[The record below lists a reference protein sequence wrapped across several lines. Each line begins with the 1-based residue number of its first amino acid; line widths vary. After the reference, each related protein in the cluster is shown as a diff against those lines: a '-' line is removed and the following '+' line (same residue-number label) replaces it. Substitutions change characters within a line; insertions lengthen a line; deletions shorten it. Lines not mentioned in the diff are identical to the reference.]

1 MVAEKLNNTCIEFI
15 RNRDKTPLGSSHRVS
30 ANLSGCK
37 VCLGTFAD
45 KVIDQEA
52 ERSFQNVM
60 AILDEVAANE
70 VAKPITSG
78 SKYLWH
84 PSIEFKQ

>member
-1 MVAEKLNNTCIEFI
+1 
-15 RNRDKTPLGSSHRVS
+15 
-30 ANLSGCK
+30 
-37 VCLGTFAD
+37 
-45 KVIDQEA
+45 VIDQEA

>member
-1 MVAEKLNNTCIEFI
+1 METFWIDGGYECLSSNKMGHKVGLSY
-15 RNRDKTPLGSSHRVS
+15 GS
-30 ANLSGCK
+30 
-37 VCLGTFAD
+37 
-45 KVIDQEA
+45 A
-52 ERSFQNVM
+52 ERSFQKVM